1 MQRQH
6 KHMSFNIQHKV
17 LGLVLGLLF
26 PASMAWGQTMEEADK
41 EYKALLEMQNQ
52 MVSDTAVTQERF
64 LEAALACSQTFVTV
78 LKSLPSGVEDYATA
92 KNILLSICPL
102 VKSGAGYFSQAQ
114 KDDLAVEY
122 AQAAVEISMMSEMRD
137 QELRTTPDYPSLVYF
152 VASHKFNARQ
162 FEPAARYLQEYLD
175 VTDVTEHTKVVSFL
189 RAAKNQIIRQ
199 QKEEGVFHDVN
210 KGVPDFDIFARESIR
225 QSMDK
230 WKVKDP
236 YETLSEYK
244 ERVNEET
251 ARAKQKELQNILM
264 EEYVQRF
271 SYKMSVTD
279 MELKPYD
286 ADHESFLISSPYGDI
301 VLTVPRTGNEAR
313 DFASTWKDVK
323 VSDQRFVI
331 ANKKLALAGVTFA
344 TPDGKTY
351 VYSNQQALTYN
362 DTRVDAN
369 FEEDLVDYGKLVNSD
384 GSKSKTTI
392 SKQEVVIGVS
402 DVDVNI
408 PVNRR
413 ANENTFAVIIG
424 NEEYENE
431 AKVPYA
437 ENDAKTFKEYVQ
449 NTLGVPEKQIKL
461 VTNAGLNSLRGAI
474 KWLKQAMEISN
485 GQGKAIFYYA
495 GHGIPDEADKAAYL
509 LPTDGNGSDPE
520 SGYSLSRL
528 YKELGTTP
536 SKNIT
541 IFLDACFS
549 GTKREGDMMASARG
563 VAIKV
568 KQSAP
573 EGNMIIFTAA
583 QGDETAYPFEEQQ
596 HGLFTYYLLKKL
608 QTTKGETTLGE
619 LNDYLNAEVTKQ
631 SFLVNNKKQTPSVST
646 SSSLNNSWRA
656 LKMK

>member
-1 MQRQH
+1 
-6 KHMSFNIQHKV
+6 
-17 LGLVLGLLF
+17 
-26 PASMAWGQTMEEADK
+26 
-41 EYKALLEMQNQ
+41 
-52 MVSDTAVTQERF
+52 
-64 LEAALACSQTFVTV
+64 
-78 LKSLPSGVEDYATA
+78 
-92 KNILLSICPL
+92 
-102 VKSGAGYFSQAQ
+102 
-114 KDDLAVEY
+114 
-122 AQAAVEISMMSEMRD
+122 
-137 QELRTTPDYPSLVYF
+137 
-152 VASHKFNARQ
+152 
-162 FEPAARYLQEYLD
+162 
-175 VTDVTEHTKVVSFL
+175 
-189 RAAKNQIIRQ
+189 
-199 QKEEGVFHDVN
+199 
-210 KGVPDFDIFARESIR
+210 
-225 QSMDK
+225 MDK

-251 ARAKQKELQNILM
+251 ARAKQRELQNILM

-413 ANENTFAVIIG
+413 ANENTFAVIIANENYTLVPTVPMAG
-424 NEEYENE
+424 NDGRVFAEYCE
-431 AKVPYA
+431 K
-437 ENDAKTFKEYVQ
+437 
-449 NTLGVPEKQIKL
+449 TLGLPKENIMTYPDATYGKMLRAMKDIKN
-461 VTNAGLNSLRGAI
+461 VAAAFPDI
-474 KWLKQAMEISN
+474 HV
-485 GQGKAIFYYA
+485 IFYYA
-495 GHGIPDEADKAAYL
+495 GHGVPNEATHDAFL
-509 LPTDGNGSDPE
+509 LPIDADGRSTQVCYPLKKLYAE
-520 SGYSLSRL
+520 LSAL
-528 YKELGTTP
+528 NAT
-536 SKNIT
+536 NVI

-549 GTKREGDMMASARG
+549 GTTGEGKTLMASARG
-563 VAIKV
+563 VALKARQEKPTGNLV
-568 KQSAP
+568 VFSA
-573 EGNMIIFTAA
+573 ASD
-583 QGDETAYPFEEQQ
+583 DETAYPYTDRG
-596 HGLFTYYLLKKL
+596 HGLFTYFLLKKL
-608 QTTKGETTLGE
+608 KDSRGSVTLRE
-619 LNDYLNAEVTKQ
+619 LCHYLQEEVGRYSIVENGK
-631 SFLVNNKKQTPSVST
+631 SQTPTIQT
-646 SSSLNNSWRA
+646 SDKLRSIWETMNIN
-656 LKMK
+656 

>member
-17 LGLVLGLLF
+17 VGLVLGLLF
-26 PASMAWGQTMEEADK
+26 PVSMAWGQTMEEADK

-52 MVSDTAVTQERF
+52 MASDTTVTQERF

-92 KNILLSICPL
+92 KNILLSVCPL

-137 QELRTTPDYPSLVYF
+137 QELRKTPDYPSLVYF

-162 FEPAARYLQEYLD
+162 FEPAAKYLQEYLD
-175 VTDVTEHTKVVSFL
+175 VTDVTEHAKVVPFL
-189 RAAKNQIIRQ
+189 RAAKNQISKQ

-251 ARAKQKELQNILM
+251 ARAKQRELQNILM
-264 EEYVQRF
+264 EEYVQRL

-384 GSKSKTTI
+384 GSKNKTTI

-413 ANENTFAVIIG
+413 ANENTFAVIIANENYTLVPTVPMAG
-424 NEEYENE
+424 NDGRVFAEYCE
-431 AKVPYA
+431 K
-437 ENDAKTFKEYVQ
+437 
-449 NTLGVPEKQIKL
+449 TLGLPKENIMTYHDATYGKMLRAMKDIKN
-461 VTNAGLNSLRGAI
+461 VAAAFPDI
-474 KWLKQAMEISN
+474 HV
-485 GQGKAIFYYA
+485 IFYYA
-495 GHGIPDEADKAAYL
+495 GHGVPNEATHDAFL
-509 LPTDGNGSDPE
+509 LPIDADGKQTEVCYPLKKLYTE
-520 SGYSLSRL
+520 LST
-528 YKELGTTP
+528 LGTQ
-536 SKNIT
+536 SVVV
-541 IFLDACFS
+541 FLDACFS
-549 GTKREGDMMASARG
+549 GATGDGKSLMASARG
-563 VAIKV
+563 VEIETNEEEV
-568 KQSAP
+568 L
-573 EGNMIIFTAA
+573 GNMIIFSATTSG
-583 QGDETAYPFEEQQ
+583 QTAYPYKEHG
-596 HGLFTYYLLKKL
+596 HGLFTYFLLKKL
-608 QTTKGETTLGE
+608 QESKGNTTLGE
-619 LNDYLNAEVTKQ
+619 LGSYITKNVQ
-631 SFLVNNKKQTPSVST
+631 QRSVLINQKIQTPTVT
-646 SSSLNNSWRA
+646 PSSGMLERWQ
-656 LKMK
+656 KMKLR